1 MAEAGDA
8 PARMAYCGF
17 KDAMLFADPRLHKLQ
32 KLVFE
37 YHGPM
42 EIISPEERVVL
53 WRSVQETEGTGRR
66 ALLHAIAQD
75 LFLSFGDLDLYDDR
89 YKQLTVET
97 LESLDDA
104 GLFARDSVRIGLEV
118 LHEDED
124 GAALLVAELSALLRE
139 ASGLDALSAER
150 RVRAVQMAGE
160 WVEHLERQPATAGFL
175 TVADVAA
182 RYGVSTQAVYKWL
195 KDERIEAKRTPGGSW
210 LIPGAQFESDER
222 PAVARR
228 RLDELQERLT
238 ALHATAQMPSGQELG
253 EQMRAED

>member
-1 MAEAGDA
+1 MPDRKPHAEPWTIDFYA
-8 PARMAYCGF
+8 PDSGRMVGRVAYDGS
-17 KDAMLFADPRLHKLQ
+17 
-32 KLVFE
+32 
-37 YHGPM
+37 G
-42 EIISPEERVVL
+42 
-53 WRSVQETEGTGRR
+53 
-66 ALLHAIAQD
+66 
-75 LFLSFGDLDLYDDR
+75 
-89 YKQLTVET
+89 LT
-97 LESLDDA
+97 
-104 GLFARDSVRIGLEV
+104 
-118 LHEDED
+118 D